1 MYESLEEFTS
11 SPHFKILLEAGV
23 MKCFQPDKACGF
35 YRTLCKAAL
44 VWEKDPTTPELQS
57 LLNHV
62 KTEYKALLADW
73 LWNINV
79 FLDASESVGYSVEH
93 GLKLMEIQPVNKWQA
108 DKYLKGRLPIIE
120 YAVFNYAK
128 AEKYDKIIRLAQEVV
143 VFNHQ
148 ETAFGHISQKEAFRI
163 LLHYFNMPTQ
173 KTLNHFYFNS
183 LRSSINTIG
192 LAFQALKLTKPY

>member
-1 MYESLEEFTS
+1 MCESLEEFTS
-11 SPHFKILLEAGV
+11 SPNLKILLEAGV
-23 MKCFQPDKACGF
+23 KKCFQPDKACDF

-44 VWEKDPTTPELQS
+44 VWEKDPTTTELQS

-62 KTEYKALLADW
+62 KTEYRTLLADW

-93 GLKLMEIQPVNKWQA
+93 GLKLMEIQP

-120 YAVFNYAK
+120 YAVFSYAK
-128 AEKYDKIIRLAQEVV
+128 AEKYEKIIRLAQEVV
-143 VFNHQ
+143 FFNHQ

-173 KTLNHFYFNS
+173 KTLNHVYFNS

-192 LAFQALKLTKPY
+192 LAFQALKLTKP

>member
-11 SPHFKILLEAGV
+11 SPNLKILLEAGV
-23 MKCFQPDKACGF
+23 KKCFQPDKACDF

-44 VWEKDPTTPELQS
+44 VGEKDPTTTELQS

-62 KTEYKALLADW
+62 KTEYRALLADW

-93 GLKLMEIQPVNKWQA
+93 GLKLMEIQP

-120 YAVFNYAK
+120 YAVFSYAK
-128 AEKYDKIIRLAQEVV
+128 AEKYEKIIRLAQEVV

-192 LAFQALKLTKPY
+192 LAFQALKLTKPC